1 MVMLRKLP
9 IIAVFGSGAP
19 LSADRA
25 ALARSVGAVVAR
37 LGAHLLTGGG
47 YGVMAAAAEGFV
59 AVEDRAGLSIGVIP
73 RRADGAFDQPARS
86 DTGEDYP
93 NPHIEIAVFTPLPAR
108 VPDWRTMP
116 GRNHINVLTADLV
129 VALPGNIGTRNEI
142 EMTAAYRDEM
152 HRPPD
157 ERPVVLVGPRDEFA
171 ADQRELFV
179 HVETC
184 AQAEQALRRLLL
196 LRGLSSISEPH
207 RDRRAG

>member
-1 MVMLRKLP
+1 MLRKLP

-19 LSADRA
+19 LSAGRA

-59 AVEDRAGLSIGVIP
+59 AVDDRAGLSIGIIP

-86 DTGEDYP
+86 DAGEDYP
-93 NPHIEIAVFTPLPAR
+93 NPHVEIAVLTPLPAR
-108 VPDWRTMP
+108 VPDWHTMP
-116 GRNHINVLTADLV
+116 GRNHVNVLTADLV

-152 HRPPD
+152 QQPR
-157 ERPVVLVGPRDEFA
+157 ELRRAILVGPREEFA
-171 ADQRELFV
+171 ADLRELFV

-184 AQAEQALRRLLL
+184 TQAEQELRRLLPS
-196 LRGLSSISEPH
+196 RGLSSTSESH